1 MGILIKSAESL
12 ENLHNVDTIVL
23 DKTGTITSGH
33 PSVTDIL
40 VLDPS
45 VTPNSFLKEAASVEL
60 GSEHPLA
67 MAIVERAQQDVGR
80 RRSQSR
86 SVRSASRAR
95 RESQGKGTRLLGRKF
110 GTNGRTSYPGWSG
123 RERAKKAAERF
134 AMEGKTPLFF
144 ARDGKL
150 IGIIAVADTIRN
162 SSRAA
167 IRRFSEMGL
176 HVVMLTGDNHVTA
189 EAIRKQLGIE
199 EAVSDVLPTEKEA
212 NIRALQAKG
221 HKVAMVGDGINMGLP
236 DVRNVHAAG
245 CQYDGTHDALYQ

>member
-1 MGILIKSAESL
+1 MGE
-12 ENLHNVDTIVL
+12 H
-23 DKTGTITSGH
+23 H
-33 PSVTDIL
+33 IL
-40 VLDPS
+40 VGA
-45 VTPNSFLKEAASVEL
+45 E
-60 GSEHPLA
+60 G
-67 MAIVERAQQDVGR
+67 
-80 RRSQSR
+80 
-86 SVRSASRAR
+86 
-95 RESQGKGTRLLGRKF
+95 
-110 GTNGRTSYPGWSG
+110 
-123 RERAKKAAERF
+123 ERAKKAAERF
-134 AMEGKTPLFF
+134 AIEGKTPLFF

-221 HKVAMVGDGINMGLP
+221 HKVAKMCIRDSISGAHPLSGSHFFGFFRL
-236 DVRNVHAAG
+236 
-245 CQYDGTHDALYQ
+245 QF